1 MLFSEVYGTY
11 YNVLAK
17 LLEKAIDGVLTKE
30 SMNEIIR
37 DNGFEES
44 ILTIPEALE
53 NQTWPLIKDDFTTP
67 LEHKPTMPLTTLQK
81 RWLKTIL
88 QDPRIRLFLEDA
100 PEGLAEAEPLFDP
113 ETVVYF
119 DRFSDGDPYEDE
131 GYIRNFRTVVEALRQ
146 ELEAI
151 Q

>member
-17 LLEKAIDGVLTKE
+17 LLEKAVDGALTKE

-53 NQTWPLIKDDFTTP
+53 NQTWPLITDDFTTP
-67 LEHKPTMPLTTLQK
+67 LEHKPTMLAHCPLPITDSQSPIASSH
-81 RWLKTIL
+81 R
-88 QDPRIRLFLEDA
+88 
-100 PEGLAEAEPLFDP
+100 
-113 ETVVYF
+113 
-119 DRFSDGDPYEDE
+119 
-131 GYIRNFRTVVEALRQ
+131 
-146 ELEAI
+146 
-151 Q
+151 